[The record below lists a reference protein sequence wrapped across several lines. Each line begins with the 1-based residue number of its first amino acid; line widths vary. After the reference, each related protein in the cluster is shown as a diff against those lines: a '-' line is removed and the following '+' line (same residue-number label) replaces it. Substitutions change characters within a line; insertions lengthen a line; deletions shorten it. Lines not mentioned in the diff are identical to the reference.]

1 MPSRDTRGD
10 PAVAAVPE
18 EVAAA
23 SRAAVMRNFAAEPG
37 ATRHGGSADAVG
49 LEMSWI
55 VLRGVLQG
63 LAIWW
68 ADHPEIPREQV
79 VATAMNG
86 LWLGLERVQQG
97 ERWGSAQLDQPG

>member
-1 MPSRDTRGD
+1 MLFRDTSGD
-10 PAVAAVPE
+10 P
-18 EVAAA
+18 EVAALHEQVA
-23 SRAAVMRNFAAEPG
+23 AGSRAAVMRLFAAEPG
-37 ATRHGGSADAVG
+37 VTGLGGSSGDLG
-49 LEMSWI
+49 LEMSWV

-68 ADHPEIPREQV
+68 VEHPQVPREQV

-97 ERWGSAQLDQPG
+97 ETWG